1 MANIGPIPIIG
12 QSLKTPT
19 PLCGYASAFTHE
31 QQHICFIL
39 NDVFVLDDEDD
50 EDKNESCTKPLSSK
64 VDDLQT
70 CNDLVAKHGTALQKA
85 ISELQDLNEFQN
97 EDSELAKR
105 LKVVNE
111 KATLF
116 RITSSAM
123 ISVSIYYYYFH

>member
-1 MANIGPIPIIG
+1 MCIIVLCYKAWSVVISSIG
-12 QSLKTPT
+12 
-19 PLCGYASAFTHE
+19 
-31 QQHICFIL
+31 
-39 NDVFVLDDEDD
+39 LDDEDD
-50 EDKNESCTKPLSSK
+50 DDKNESCTKPLSSK

-85 ISELQDLNEFQN
+85 ISELQDP
-97 EDSELAKR
+97 SELQDEEAELARR

-123 ISVSIYYYYFH
+123 ISVSFKAF